1 MKLSDDY
8 QRRDH
13 GLVEAYLFCFSLTCF
28 SLLFLQMKFKM
39 ITLSIALLLISF
51 TGANASGIGSSCSKK
66 SDCDSGLYC
75 YNGGGVWAS
84 DCTSCTNTLY
94 PCSAYNSIDDL
105 CCSGIAT
112 GEYDSTVD
120 FFNTNSESSCCDQ
133 LDCGALQKC
142 ESASAFGIT
151 ACACNT
157 DTGKVAGL
165 AVGIILFFIATI
177 VAICWCCKCCC
188 FKKPAQVVVVQ
199 APQATVAQA

>member
-1 MKLSDDY
+1 MIISEETTDMW
-8 QRRDH
+8 R
-13 GLVEAYLFCFSLTCF
+13 GACLFCFSLTCF
-28 SLLFLQMKFKM
+28 SFLFLQMKLKM

-51 TGANASGIGSSCSKK
+51 TGANASGIGSLCSNYN
-66 SDCDSGLYC
+66 DCASGLYC
-75 YNGGGVWAS
+75 YDAMLYDDV
-84 DCTSCTNTLY
+84 CTSCTDNIF
-94 PCSAYNSIDDL
+94 PCNAFNSIDNN
-105 CCSGIAT
+105 CCSGSVDGT
-112 GEYDSTVD
+112 YDSTVD
-120 FFNTNSESSCCDQ
+120 FFSTNSGSSCCDQ

-142 ESASAFGIT
+142 ESGSAFGIT

-157 DTGKVAGL
+157 DTGKIAGL